1 MELDDRKSRTGACPM
16 TIQLYTWS
24 TPNGRKISI
33 LLAELGVTYEVHTID
48 ITKDEQ
54 FSQDFLAINPNNK
67 IPAIIDPD
75 EPGDATFTLFESGSI
90 LLYLEKKHQ
99 RPLWPDDPLPQAHVP
114 QRPMFPL

>member
-1 MELDDRKSRTGACPM
+1 MRISYLSSDVCSSDLACPM

-33 LLAELGVTYEVHTID
+33 LLEELGVPYEVHTID

-75 EPGDATFTLFESGSI
+75 GPGDATFTLFESGAI
-90 LLYLEKKHQ
+90 LIYLAKKHQ
-99 RPLWPDDPLPQAHVP
+99 IGRPSRR
-114 QRPMFPL
+114 QRVFQ